1 MEPTGRGDKMKIA
14 SNLSSGMRVGYV
26 LFGVLL
32 VALAAAAPFLQGIL
46 ALGVGIVGAVV
57 AIEGAVGF

>member
-1 MEPTGRGDKMKIA
+1 MKIA

-32 VALAAAAPFLQGIL
+32 VALAAAAHFLQGIL

>member
-1 MEPTGRGDKMKIA
+1 MKLA